1 MNTGKKAW
9 SNDKDG
15 LRYRTTTPTIN
26 GNTLWTAAGSSVF
39 KIDKNS
45 GDIIKKFDFEGYNF
59 DAASAPYIENGVGY
73 FTSANKGVT
82 AISLTDGKLIWNFET
97 KEALAFTSPYTSK
110 GSKSVDSSVVPY
122 KDGLLFG
129 ASDRYVYLVEKD
141 GSLRESFYIG
151 SPVISKLAVSGDKV
165 YALDFSGRLTAFEI
179 G

>member
-1 MNTGKKAW
+1 MC
-9 SNDKDG
+9 
-15 LRYRTTTPTIN
+15 I
-26 GNTLWTAAGSSVF
+26 F

-45 GDIIKKFDFEGYNF
+45 GDRIKKFDFEGYNF
-59 DAASAPYIENGVGY
+59 DSASAPYIENGVGY

-82 AISLTDGKLIWNFET
+82 AITLTDAKLIWNFET

-129 ASDRYVYLVEKD
+129 ASDGYVYLVEKD